1 MDARERRIYRLELK
15 LIQKYFKRLQPRPVQ
30 LAKKLEFGAD
40 GEAGEP
46 NLIIKDRKRARQE
59 LEALLKHELIH
70 YELKDKGKFF
80 HGHGRAFL
88 KRAQALGIVNSYVL
102 DRCFSSEE
110 FEHTPTVRKTKKVPL
125 AKFSLQVDQWFSQLI
140 GEAVKLPEPYGTRL
154 YPHVQNAYVGWLT
167 YSAAVR
173 EKSNHVIQEIWKI
186 KRRPTRQGLARTAKR
201 IRPLAGSTCNLSK
214 ATQVQS
220 QSTTARG
227 IEAPARCHRL
237 GIVSHPQTGKE
248 GLRHL
253 ARLVSFS
260 PAIDGFLFRRS
271 ERL

>member
-40 GEAGEP
+40 GQAGEP
-46 NLIIKDRKRARQE
+46 NLIIKDRKRLRHE
-59 LEALLKHELIH
+59 LETLLKHELIH

-102 DRCFSSEE
+102 ERCFSSEE
-110 FEHTPTVRKTKKVPL
+110 IEHTPTVRKTRKVPL
-125 AKFSLQVDQWFSQLI
+125 GKFTRQIDEWFSRLI
-140 GEAVKLPEPYGTRL
+140 GEAVKLPEPYGSRL

-173 EKSNHVIQEIWKI
+173 EKSDHVIQEIWQI
-186 KRRPTRQGLARTAKR
+186 KRGARGKGLHEVQRRYDLLQAQHATLAKQLKSQPTRQQRAVLKHQVGAIAAELSR
-201 IRPLAGSTCNLSK
+201 IRKQVKKDYGILLS
-214 ATQVQS
+214 
-220 QSTTARG
+220 
-227 IEAPARCHRL
+227 
-237 GIVSHPQTGKE
+237 
-248 GLRHL
+248 
-253 ARLVSFS
+253 
-260 PAIDGFLFRRS
+260 
-271 ERL
+271 